1 MAAVS
6 ESYLVI
12 RDKGAKNHRTDIQ
25 KNLPTFLPPLE
36 FFAIVECACVYLDRK
51 RKVSSLEFF
60 WTIAA
65 AAATQE

>member
-25 KNLPTFLPPLE
+25 KKPPLE